1 MRKLFSAAI
10 LAAAVAAAACSRG
23 EAPKRYELTGQVLA
37 VRADRQQ
44 ITIKHD
50 DIEGYMPAMT
60 MSFVVA
66 RPDLLS
72 GREPGELVKATLEV
86 EDMIARLVEV
96 TRTGTAPLPELTNET
111 ELAAGLLE
119 VGDEV
124 PDAAFVD
131 QADKRRSF
139 AEWRGSHVLVT
150 FIYTLC
156 PLPNFCPLMD
166 QNFAT
171 IQGAMSEDAALRG
184 RVKLVSISFDP
195 AHDTPAILAAHATRR
210 RADPA
215 VWTFLTGD
223 RVTVDRFAARLGVGV
238 VRPGDDS
245 NVITHN
251 LRTIH
256 VGPDGRIVKIYS
268 GNEWIPSQ
276 VLADLRAA
284 VRVP

>member
-1 MRKLFSAAI
+1 MRKVLSAAA
-10 LAAAVAAAACSRG
+10 LAAVVAAACARG
-23 EAPKRYELTGQVLA
+23 ETPKRYELTGQVLA

-44 ITIKHD
+44 ITIKHE
-50 DIEGYMPAMT
+50 DIVGYMPAMT
-60 MSFVVA
+60 MSFAVA
-66 RPDLLS
+66 RPDLLT

-86 EDMIARLVEV
+86 QDMIGRLVEI
-96 TRTGTAPLPELTNET
+96 TRTGTAPLPDLTNEA

-124 PDAAFVD
+124 PDAAFID
-131 QADKRRSF
+131 QTDRRRSF
-139 AEWRGSHVLVT
+139 SEWRGGDVLVT
-150 FIYTLC
+150 FIYTQC

-171 IQGAMSEDAALRG
+171 LQDAIGEDAALRG
-184 RVKLVSISFDP
+184 RVKLVTISFDP
-195 AHDTPAILAAHATRR
+195 AHDTPAVLAAHAKRR

-256 VGPDGRIVKIYS
+256 VGPDGRIAKIYS

-276 VLADLRAA
+276 VLTDLRAA
-284 VRVP
+284 VRQP

>member
-1 MRKLFSAAI
+1 MRNVLSAAA
-10 LAAAVAAAACSRG
+10 LAAVAAAACARG

-44 ITIKHD
+44 ITIKHE
-50 DIEGYMPAMT
+50 DIVGYMPAMT
-60 MSFVVA
+60 MSFAVA
-66 RPDLLS
+66 RPDLLT

-86 EDMIARLVEV
+86 QDMIGRLVEI
-96 TRTGTAPLPELTNET
+96 TRTGTAPLPDLTNEA

-124 PDAAFVD
+124 PDAAFID
-131 QADKRRSF
+131 QTDRRRSF
-139 AEWRGSHVLVT
+139 SEWRGGDVLVT
-150 FIYTLC
+150 FIYTQC

-171 IQGAMSEDAALRG
+171 LQDAIGEDAALRG
-184 RVKLVSISFDP
+184 RVTLVTISFDP
-195 AHDTPAILAAHATRR
+195 AHDTPAVLAAHARRR

-238 VRPGDDS
+238 VRPGNDS

-256 VGPDGRIVKIYS
+256 VGPDGRIAKIYS

-276 VLADLRAA
+276 VLTDLRAA
-284 VRVP
+284 VRQP

>member
-1 MRKLFSAAI
+1 VFSAAI

-23 EAPKRYELTGQVLA
+23 EAPKRYQLTGQVLA

-44 ITIKHD
+44 ITIKHG
-50 DIEGYMPAMT
+50 DIDGYMPAMT
-60 MSFVVA
+60 MSFAVA
-66 RPDLLS
+66 RADLLT
-72 GREPGELVKATLEV
+72 GREPGETVKATLEV
-86 EDMIARLVEV
+86 ENMIARLVEI
-96 TRTGTAPLPELTNET
+96 TRTGMAPLPDLTNEA
-111 ELAAGLLE
+111 ELAAGLLD

-124 PDAAFVD
+124 PDAAFID
-131 QADKRRSF
+131 SNDARRSF
-139 AEWRGSHVLVT
+139 SEWRGSHVLVT
-150 FIYTLC
+150 FIYTQC

-171 IQGAMSEDAALRG
+171 LQGAIAEDGGLRG
-184 RVKLVSISFDP
+184 RVKLLTISFDP
-195 AHDTPAILAAHATRR
+195 AHDTPAILAAHAKRR

-223 RVTVDRFAARLGVGV
+223 RVTIDRFAARLGVGV

-245 NVITHN
+245 NMITHN

-256 VGPDGRIVKIYS
+256 VGPDGRIAKIYS